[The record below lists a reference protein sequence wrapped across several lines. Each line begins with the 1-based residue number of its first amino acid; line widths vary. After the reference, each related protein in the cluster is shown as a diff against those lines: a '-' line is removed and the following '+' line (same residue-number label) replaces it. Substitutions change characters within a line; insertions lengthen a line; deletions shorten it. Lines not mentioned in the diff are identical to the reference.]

1 MREPP
6 RRLRERRR
14 TAIRAS
20 PMTGAAA
27 RITRAL
33 RDAGLARSLI
43 IAGAAGVFLA
53 LIGPFGTAGAP
64 LWQRMI
70 YWVGLCAAGTGLGL
84 SIAATLHV
92 LFDPADRRSFVLA
105 LATALI
111 MTPPATL
118 VVWWV
123 TVSVF
128 GWHVLPASLLGF
140 AGPVLLICLAM
151 NFVNALAHRSP
162 PHTHA
167 GAADQ
172 ARPPRFLDRLPAKLR
187 GGVLYAVSAED
198 HYLRLHTSKGSDL
211 ILMRLSDA
219 IAELEGLE
227 GAQTHRSWWVAR
239 SAVKDA
245 KSGDGRAV
253 LELEGGVHAP
263 VSRGYARALRA
274 EGWF

>member
-1 MREPP
+1 MTEVL
-6 RRLRERRR
+6 RRI
-14 TAIRAS
+14 A
-20 PMTGAAA
+20 
-27 RITRAL
+27 RAL
-33 RDAGLARSLI
+33 GLASLGRSLV

-53 LIGPFGTAGAP
+53 LLGPFGTDTAP

-84 SIAATLHV
+84 TIAATMHV

-111 MTPPATL
+111 MTPPSTL

-123 TVSVF
+123 TARLF
-128 GWHVLPASLLGF
+128 GWNVLSASPLGF

-167 GAADQ
+167 SPAEGA
-172 ARPPRFLDRLPAKLR
+172 PPRLLERMPAKLR
-187 GGVLYAVSAED
+187 GAELYAVSAED

-211 ILMRLSDA
+211 ILLRLSDA

-239 SAVKDA
+239 SAVKGA
-245 KSGDGRAV
+245 RPGDGRAM
-253 LELEGGVHAP
+253 LELEGGVQAP
-263 VSRGYARALRA
+263 VSRGFARALRA
-274 EGWF
+274 EGWY

>member
-1 MREPP
+1 
-6 RRLRERRR
+6 
-14 TAIRAS
+14 
-20 PMTGAAA
+20 MTGIA
-27 RITRAL
+27 RRILRAI
-33 RDAGLARSLI
+33 GLASLGRSLV

-53 LIGPFGTAGAP
+53 FVGPFGTDSAP
-64 LWQRMI
+64 LWQRMA

-84 SIAATLHV
+84 TIATTMHV

-111 MTPPATL
+111 MTPPSTL

-123 TVSVF
+123 TARLF
-128 GWHVLPASLLGF
+128 GWNALSNSPLGF

-151 NFVNALAHRSP
+151 NLINALAHRSP

-167 GAADQ
+167 ATPEHPQ
-172 ARPPRFLDRLPAKLR
+172 PPRLLERLPAKLR
-187 GGVLYAVSAED
+187 GAVLYAVSAED

-219 IAELEGLE
+219 ITELEGLE

-239 SAVKDA
+239 SAVRGA
-245 KSGDGRAV
+245 KPGDGRAV
-253 LELEGGVHAP
+253 LELEGGVLAP

>member
-1 MREPP
+1 
-6 RRLRERRR
+6 
-14 TAIRAS
+14 
-20 PMTGAAA
+20 MTGIWS
-27 RITRAL
+27 RILRAI
-33 RDAGLARSLI
+33 GLASLGRSLV
-43 IAGAAGVFLA
+43 IAAAAGVFLA
-53 LIGPFGTAGAP
+53 FIGPFGTDTAP

-84 SIAATLHV
+84 TIAATMHV

-111 MTPPATL
+111 MTPPSTL

-123 TVSVF
+123 TVRLFRWNVAS
-128 GWHVLPASLLGF
+128 ASLLGF

-151 NFVNALAHRSP
+151 NFINALAHRSP

-167 GAADQ
+167 ATAEHPQ
-172 ARPPRFLDRLPAKLR
+172 PPRFLERLPAKLR

-219 IAELEGLE
+219 IAELQGLE

-239 SAVKDA
+239 SAVRDA
-245 KSGDGRAV
+245 RTGDGRAT
-253 LELEGGVHAP
+253 LDLEGGVHAP
-263 VSRGYARALRA
+263 VSRGYARSLRS
-274 EGWF
+274 EGWY